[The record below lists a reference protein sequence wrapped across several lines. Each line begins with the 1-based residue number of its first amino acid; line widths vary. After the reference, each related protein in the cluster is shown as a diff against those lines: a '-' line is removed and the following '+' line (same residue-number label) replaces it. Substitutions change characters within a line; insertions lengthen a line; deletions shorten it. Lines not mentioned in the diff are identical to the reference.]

1 MNEKILYN
9 DLIISTVLINSVFIP
24 IARNEDVFLGTDS
37 GIFLSDDGGVHFTY
51 FMNGLSATKVYCFEE
66 FVGKV
71 FAGTDNGLFILNGN
85 KWQFYGISDKH
96 IYSLKAI
103 NGELYVGSSDT
114 LFKIDGS
121 GTIEKIGKFDF
132 RIHQIFTFKNLIL
145 SATTAGLVRL
155 DNFKK
160 VFDMPVLS
168 TATTEIALYAGTHV
182 GVKKSFDGKNFTDTA
197 LTDKIVRA
205 AAVSDEKILFFGT
218 DSGLYMSEDCGKSF
232 TERLKNAHIFS
243 LLFDAS
249 HKDTLFV
256 GTWGRGLIRYKFK
269 SLP

>member
-1 MNEKILYN
+1 MKEKILYN

-24 IARNEDVFLGTDS
+24 SARSEDVFLGTDS
-37 GIFLSDDGGVHFTY
+37 GVFFSEDGGVRFTY

-66 FVGKV
+66 FIGKI

-96 IYSLKAI
+96 IYSLKTI

-121 GTIEKIGKFDF
+121 GMVGEIGRFNF
-132 RIHQIFTFKNLIL
+132 RIHQIFTFQDLVL
-145 SATTAGLVRL
+145 GATTVGLL
-155 DNFKK
+155 QLSDFKK
-160 VFDMPVLS
+160 IFDMPVLS
-168 TATTEIALYAGTHV
+168 AATTETALYIGTHF
-182 GVKKSFDGKNFTDTA
+182 GVKKSFDGKDFTDTA
-197 LTDKIVRA
+197 LTEKIVRA
-205 AAVSDEKILFFGT
+205 AAVSDEGVLFFGT
-218 DSGLYMSEDCGKSF
+218 DNGLYMSEDCGKSF

-243 LLFDAS
+243 LLFNSS
-249 HKDTLFV
+249 HRDTLFV

-269 SLP
+269 NLP